1 MKPHRFRCRACCD
14 GDRSGGAVWFAHH
27 RKGGVGSGEGG
38 DAGPGSPLDPR
49 AEGCNELIKHGAALI
64 RNADNVEEAL
74 GGPRHLSLQEPE
86 ALFEHNIEV
95 KYDPDLAVHAASLL
109 GGAPID
115 ADILAR
121 DLGVPPA
128 ALAVA
133 LVELDLAGKIERRPG
148 GLIAL
153 APE

>member
-1 MKPHRFRCRACCD
+1 MA
-14 GDRSGGAVWFAHH
+14 A
-27 RKGGVGSGEGG
+27 
-38 DAGPGSPLDPR
+38 PGSPLDPR

-64 RNADNVEEAL
+64 RNADDVEEAL

-95 KYDPDLAVHAASLL
+95 KYDPDLAGRAASML

-128 ALAVA
+128 TLAEAL
-133 LVELDLAGKIERRPG
+133 LGLDLAGKIERRPG